1 MHDNRQPPALPT
13 TILDLNATP
22 RGRRGKLDMR
32 QKEALLRSY
41 ATGESTSAIA
51 DRFDVDETYIRKL
64 ASRHG
69 IRKGFIAGPAQP
81 PAKTARKSATGDHL
95 AAFKFAWRGFH
106 VPGHLEQ
113 RYVDLLVRGLSRIQA
128 ARKLGLLESE

>member
-1 MHDNRQPPALPT
+1 MHNDRQPQTLPT
-13 TILDLNATP
+13 TILDLNAKP

-41 ATGESTSAIA
+41 AGGEPTSALA
-51 DRFDVDETYIRKL
+51 DWFDVDETYIRKL

-69 IRKGFIAGPAQP
+69 IRKGAIAVPARP
-81 PAKTARKSATGDHL
+81 RTKTARKSVNNSHL
-95 AAFKFAWRGFH
+95 TAFKFAWRGFH

-113 RYVDLLVRGLSRIQA
+113 RYVDLLVRGFSRIQA
-128 ARKLGLLESE
+128 ARKLGLLESK